1 LSGSRRTSVCVSFK
15 AVPIGFTWFRLDL
28 RNPSRL

>member
-15 AVPIGFTWFRLDL
+15 AVPIGLTRFRLAGRIPSDL
-28 RNPSRL
+28 